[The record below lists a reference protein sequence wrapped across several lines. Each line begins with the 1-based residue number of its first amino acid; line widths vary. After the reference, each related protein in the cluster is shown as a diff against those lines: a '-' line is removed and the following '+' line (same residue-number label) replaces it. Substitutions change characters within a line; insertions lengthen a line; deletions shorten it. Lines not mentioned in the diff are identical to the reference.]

1 MSKINKKL
9 ETGINWI
16 LNIDKYLT
24 GVIMEKNDY
33 KGKKTMVRA
42 IYPGSFDPVTFGH
55 LDIIERASKVVDELI
70 IGVLVNKQK
79 TPLFTLEERVEMLRK
94 SVEDFPNV
102 TVETFEGMT
111 VDFARANGAKLIIR
125 GLRAVTDFE
134 NEMQIAQTNHCMD
147 PEIDTMFLTTS
158 LKYAYLSSTIVR
170 EVASYH
176 SDISGFVPEIVVE
189 KMKSKF

>member
-1 MSKINKKL
+1 MENKENKK
-9 ETGINWI
+9 IV
-16 LNIDKYLT
+16 K
-24 GVIMEKNDY
+24 
-33 KGKKTMVRA
+33 A

-70 IGVLVNKQK
+70 IGILVNKQK
-79 TPLFTLEERVEMLRK
+79 TPLFTLDERVEMLRECVK
-94 SVEDFPNV
+94 DFPNV
-102 TVETFEGMT
+102 TVQTFEGMT
-111 VDFARANGAKLIIR
+111 VEFARENDAKLIIR

-134 NEMQIAQTNHCMD
+134 NEIQIAQTNHCLD

-176 SDISGFVPEIVVE
+176 ADITEFVPANVVE
-189 KMKSKF
+189 KMKEKF

>member
-1 MSKINKKL
+1 MENRENKK
-9 ETGINWI
+9 IV
-16 LNIDKYLT
+16 K
-24 GVIMEKNDY
+24 
-33 KGKKTMVRA
+33 A

-70 IGVLVNKQK
+70 IGILVNKQK
-79 TPLFTLEERVEMLRK
+79 TPLFTLDERVEMLRECVK
-94 SVEDFPNV
+94 DFPNV
-102 TVETFEGMT
+102 TVQTFEGMT
-111 VDFARANGAKLIIR
+111 VEFARENDAKLIIR

-134 NEMQIAQTNHCMD
+134 NEIQIAQTNHCLD

-176 SDISGFVPEIVVE
+176 ADITEFVPANVVE
-189 KMKSKF
+189 KMKEKF